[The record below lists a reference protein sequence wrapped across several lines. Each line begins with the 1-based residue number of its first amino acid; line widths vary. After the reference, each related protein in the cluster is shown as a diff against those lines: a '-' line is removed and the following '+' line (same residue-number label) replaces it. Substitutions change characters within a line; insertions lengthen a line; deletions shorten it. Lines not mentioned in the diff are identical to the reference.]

1 MNIQLFLV
9 LHSTVFCSRHSRA
22 FFVPG
27 FLKCRHA
34 RLSAQTDGG
43 RVIKSTYERRW
54 TNLRPSWRASW
65 KGEKKPPRR
74 AKSSSFR
81 EHFCFI
87 STPHSFFLHLDNAF
101 LKWSG
106 KSVWDRIFIADG
118 SGGNKAFLHRE
129 REHFK
134 NFAQRVHLKSRG
146 HLKWIE
152 FVSHEKEREFW
163 KLVGQIQIFW
173 DATWLFCAGKIK
185 ISTLVPSLARTC

>member
-1 MNIQLFLV
+1 MYTYCGE
-9 LHSTVFCSRHSRA
+9 HATVPCASFNSFCSRHSRA

-65 KGEKKPPRR
+65 KGEKKLPRR

-87 STPHSFFLHLDNAF
+87 STPHSFDSHRDNAS

-106 KSVWDRIFIADG
+106 KKCLRS
-118 SGGNKAFLHRE
+118 
-129 REHFK
+129 
-134 NFAQRVHLKSRG
+134 HLYCGWLRG
-146 HLKWIE
+146 
-152 FVSHEKEREFW
+152 
-163 KLVGQIQIFW
+163 
-173 DATWLFCAGKIK
+173 
-185 ISTLVPSLARTC
+185 